1 MEVKELVVIVKWS
14 GKEYPVDLTDQDTV
28 EVLRHEIFRKT
39 QVRPE
44 RQKLLNLKYKGT
56 YLIGFTSKDFESLK
70 IQ

>member
-56 YLIGFTSKDFESLK
+56 YLRGFISKDLQSLK
-70 IQ
+70 TQ

>member
-1 MEVKELVVIVKWS
+1 LVVIVKWS

-56 YLIGFTSKDFESLK
+56 YLIGFTSKDLQSLNT
-70 IQ
+70 Q